1 MNEEGYSLFASRV
14 LKDARIDARIAF
26 EPTIMAYPISRAL
39 RMHGYS
45 DITVAH
51 PKELA
56 WVVRSK
62 KKND

>member
-14 LKDARIDARIAF
+14 LKDARIAF
-26 EPTIMAYPISRAL
+26 ESTIMAYPISRAL
-39 RMHGYS
+39 RMYGYN

-56 WVVRSK
+56 WVVGSK

>member
-1 MNEEGYSLFASRV
+1 MNEEGCSLFASRV
-14 LKDARIDARIAF
+14 LKDTRIAF
-26 EPTIMAYPISRAL
+26 ESTIVAYPISRAL

-51 PKELA
+51 PKKLA

-62 KKND
+62 KEND